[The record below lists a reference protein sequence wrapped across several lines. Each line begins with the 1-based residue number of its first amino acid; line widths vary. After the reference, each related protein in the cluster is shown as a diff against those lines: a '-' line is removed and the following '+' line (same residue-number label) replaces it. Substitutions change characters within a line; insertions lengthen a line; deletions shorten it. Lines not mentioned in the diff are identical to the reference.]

1 MNQFDYYDQS
11 ALIYAVGTADL
22 SIIKRLVESGADVN
36 LCNSNGTYPLH
47 LAITRQE
54 DEICDFLIESG
65 ADVNGCD
72 K

>member
-1 MNQFDYYDQS
+1 MNQLDEYDQS
-11 ALIYAVGTADL
+11 ALIYAVGAADL
-22 SIIKRLVESGADVN
+22 DLIKLLVKHGADVN

-54 DEICDFLIESG
+54 ETICEFLLQSG

>member
-11 ALIYAVGTADL
+11 ALIYAVGSADL
-22 SIIKRLVESGADVN
+22 PLIKLLVKNGADVN

-47 LAITRQE
+47 LAITRQD
-54 DEICDFLIESG
+54 DEACEFLIESG
-65 ADVNGCD
+65 ANVNGCD